1 MLWSDPPSF
10 AYKTHTALTSL
21 KTSGTTSGQ
30 KLYPGCSLRTVLWF
44 WVSIA
49 DVAHLTTVLIICAC
63 SFRFD
68 NRCFFVVQM
77 LFTADGR
84 MDSPGFCAQYCTYT
98 VMENDTKEIVSVV
111 NVDKRET
118 NRTSVIME
126 KEGFIR
132 SFESLCQEVK
142 LAEVCTDAHTQI
154 SALFSKSI
162 SMTWIKWLL
171 FSFEWCWY
179 NW

>member
-1 MLWSDPPSF
+1 
-10 AYKTHTALTSL
+10 
-21 KTSGTTSGQ
+21 
-30 KLYPGCSLRTVLWF
+30 
-44 WVSIA
+44 
-49 DVAHLTTVLIICAC
+49 
-63 SFRFD
+63 
-68 NRCFFVVQM
+68 M

-162 SMTWIKWLL
+162 SMT
-171 FSFEWCWY
+171 
-179 NW
+179 